1 MSPGRSTPTKRVV
14 AIQLAVRRGEVQR
27 NLRHIEDIVGQAAR
41 EHSPDMIFMPES
53 ANTPNIHHPV
63 MREATEPIDGPTL
76 ATYRRLAREYG
87 CTVGGG
93 YLAVRGADAR
103 GTYAVCEPDGAVNFH
118 DKDQPSM
125 WENNY
130 TSAGTDPGIADTA
143 EGPIGVV
150 NGFEW
155 LRSRTA
161 ARLRG
166 RVRIVAGGMCFPSFP
181 SWKATKPWFWDRE
194 HATMVELARETP
206 GRMARVVGA
215 PCVMPSHVGDVMM
228 KTPFAPFVDWPTIL
242 LGETQI
248 CDAAGTRIASLSYAD
263 GEGYVCADLDWS
275 GAATPVDPVP
285 PRFWMPVLPWT
296 VHAVW
301 YTTNAAGRASYAL
314 RKARGR
320 HPWQATDAT
329 AHDLPDRVPAGM
341 LDFPQETREAVGSSS
356 AEGGGP
362 LS

>member
-1 MSPGRSTPTKRVV
+1 MSVPAETRRVV
-14 AIQLAVRRGEVQR
+14 AVQLAVRRGEVQR
-27 NLRHIEDIVGQAAR
+27 NLRHIEDVVGQAVR
-41 EHSPDMIFMPES
+41 EHGPDMVFLPES
-53 ANTPNIHHPV
+53 ANAPNIHDPV
-63 MREATEPIDGPTL
+63 MRDVTEPIDGPTL
-76 ATYRRLAREYG
+76 ATYRRLAREHG
-87 CTVGGG
+87 CVVGGG

-103 GTYAVCEPDGAVNFH
+103 GTYAVCEPDGAVHFH

-125 WENNY
+125 WENTY
-130 TSAGTDPGIADTA
+130 YAAGTDPGIADTA
-143 EGPIGVV
+143 SGPVGVA

-181 SWKATKPWFWDRE
+181 RWRATRPWFWDRE

-215 PCVMPSHVGDVMM
+215 PCVMPSHVGDVTMR
-228 KTPFAPFVDWPTIL
+228 TPFASFVDWPTIL

-248 CDAAGTRIASLSYAD
+248 CDAAGTTLARLSYED
-263 GEGYVCADLDWS
+263 GEGYVCADVDWS
-275 GAATPVDPVP
+275 GTAVPENPVP

-301 YTTNAAGRASYAL
+301 YACNASGRASYEL
-314 RKARGR
+314 RKRRGG
-320 HPWQATDAT
+320 HWWQQDGREHA
-329 AHDLPDRVPAGM
+329 DLPDHVPAGM
-341 LDFPQETREAVGSSS
+341 LPDPVEPPAPAPV
-356 AEGGGP
+356 
-362 LS
+362 